1 MAQPTEYHVKAGG
14 TPVSNRWSDR
24 QIEAGARWASEI
36 EQALASARVVLLLVS
51 PSFLASD
58 FIDQNEL
65 GPVLAAARDGSKKIL
80 GVLLSQCLWDQT
92 AINDYQAAHDIS
104 RPLDQL
110 SSSRQNAQLKMVAD
124 AVARL
129 LGQEERQAEEKKQ
142 RAEEEKRR
150 AEAARLSEEKL
161 RAKRIQQ
168 VLSELANQF
177 VGQSRVYVA
186 PEIPR
191 AKEANARV
199 ASGVPVGEVVYILF
213 DYTVFGSA
221 KDCMVAGQRGI
232 FFSHR
237 FANPRMY
244 TISYERLKDT
254 TIPDDDNGV
263 KIGEVAVCFRGGNM
277 NASRDFLRKLQDR
290 LRTVSR

>member
-1 MAQPTEYHVKAGG
+1 MD
-14 TPVSNRWSDR
+14 SDLTLT
-24 QIEAGARWASEI
+24 GARDQLARRGYEI
-36 EQALASARVVLLLVS
+36 RRSAFSGKFHITQPVFPIDEQQV
-51 PSFLASD
+51 
-58 FIDQNEL
+58 
-65 GPVLAAARDGSKKIL
+65 AAAL
-80 GVLLSQCLWDQT
+80 
-92 AINDYQAAHDIS
+92 
-104 RPLDQL
+104 
-110 SSSRQNAQLKMVAD
+110 
-124 AVARL
+124 
-129 LGQEERQAEEKKQ
+129 QAEEEKRRAEAARRAKEEKRRAYAAW

-168 VLSELANQF
+168 VLLELANQF